1 MVWSRFTNFCFLNE
15 GIFEFFYGVS
25 PWYWLWKL
33 EVLENE
39 HKLTLYPLFTGCR
52 ALIQTVFWYSTD
64 CLLSVS
70 LFLVYPDTLEYY
82 HLIHSTGYNGNWN
95 RDWVVVS
102 FNVCRSSFVGGSLPH
117 IKDLVP
123 VESVLSSSRH
133 SWAWNIQK
141 WPLLQDSI
149 QDLQGNVTW
158 YPTWLPQSAQ
168 AKSLIWQQQLL
179 VQ

>member
-123 VESVLSSSRH
+123 EMRWYKILKREQYSEISFWSPKMSSWGSGFD
-133 SWAWNIQK
+133 N
-141 WPLLQDSI
+141 
-149 QDLQGNVTW
+149 
-158 YPTWLPQSAQ
+158 WLN
-168 AKSLIWQQQLL
+168 W
-179 VQ
+179 